1 LALANNILVGRRPA
15 LNTSADQLKKIEA
28 QEYDD
33 LVNQTK
39 PKPTV
44 LKNCIWAFVIGGLI
58 CTLGQIILNFF
69 MGQGLSKL
77 DAGSATSV
85 VMIFLAALFTGLGWY
100 DVLGKHAGA
109 GSIVPI
115 TGFANAIVASAM
127 EYKREGFIFG
137 VGARIFSVAGP
148 TLVFGF
154 AVSVVIGLI
163 KVVFG

>member
-1 LALANNILVGRRPA
+1 V
-15 LNTSADQLKKIEA
+15 NTAEDRLKKIEA
-28 QEYDD
+28 QEYQDMVD
-33 LVNQTK
+33 QTK

-44 LKNCIWAFVIGGLI
+44 VKNCIWAFVVGGLI
-58 CTLGQIILNFF
+58 CTLGQVIMNFF
-69 MGQGLSKL
+69 SARGLSQV
-77 DAGSATSV
+77 DAGSATAV
-85 VMIFLAALFTGLGWY
+85 VLVFLAALFTGLGWY
-100 DVLGKHAGA
+100 DVLGKRAGA

-127 EYKREGFIFG
+127 EFKREGYIFG

-154 AVSVVIGLI
+154 VVAVVIGLI

>member
-1 LALANNILVGRRPA
+1 M
-15 LNTSADQLKKIEA
+15 NTSAYQLKKIEA
-28 QEYDD
+28 QEYED
-33 LVNQTK
+33 LVNQIK
-39 PKPTV
+39 PKTPIV
-44 LKNCIWAFVIGGLI
+44 KNCIWAFMVGGLI
-58 CTLGQIILNFF
+58 CTLGQVIMNFF
-69 MGQGLSKL
+69 SAQGLSKL
-77 DAGSATSV
+77 DAGSATAV
-85 VMIFLAALFTGLGWY
+85 VLVFLAALFTGLGWY

-127 EYKREGFIFG
+127 EFKREGYIFG

>member
-1 LALANNILVGRRPA
+1 M
-15 LNTSADQLKKIEA
+15 NTSADQLKKIEA

-163 KVVFG
+163 KVVFKW

>member
-1 LALANNILVGRRPA
+1 M
-15 LNTSADQLKKIEA
+15 NTSADQLKKIEA

-154 AVSVVIGLI
+154 AIAVVIGLI
-163 KVVFG
+163 KVVFS

>member
-1 LALANNILVGRRPA
+1 
-15 LNTSADQLKKIEA
+15 
-28 QEYDD
+28 
-33 LVNQTK
+33 
-39 PKPTV
+39 
-44 LKNCIWAFVIGGLI
+44 VIGGLI

-127 EYKREGFIFG
+127 EYKREGYIFG

-154 AVSVVIGLI
+154 AIAVVIGLI
-163 KVVFG
+163 KVVFS

>member
-1 LALANNILVGRRPA
+1 M
-15 LNTSADQLKKIEA
+15 NTSADQLKKIEA
-28 QEYDD
+28 QEYED
-33 LVNQTK
+33 LVNQIK
-39 PKPTV
+39 PKTPIV
-44 LKNCIWAFVIGGLI
+44 KNCIWAFMVGGLI
-58 CTLGQIILNFF
+58 CTLGQVIMNFF
-69 MGQGLSKL
+69 SAQGLSKL
-77 DAGSATSV
+77 DAGSATAV
-85 VMIFLAALFTGLGWY
+85 VLVFLAALFTGLGWY

-127 EYKREGFIFG
+127 EFKREGYIFG

-163 KVVFG
+163 KVVFD